1 MNNKIEMKM
10 KKNQLTMLVL
20 FVTMLGFTACS
31 DDDKVT
37 NSLSGTTWIADEEEE
52 RFTLIFA
59 ENTATFIYEFDANLD
74 GVYDSSDEKE
84 TSIVNYSLNN
94 NEITII
100 GGNSTAHGVI
110 TGNQLILS
118 SDGDSITYYK
128 K

>member
-1 MNNKIEMKM
+1 MLS
-10 KKNQLTMLVL
+10 KKVYFLYCNIFLCQFDCLLYL
-20 FVTMLGFTACS
+20 KHFVY
-31 DDDKVT
+31 
-37 NSLSGTTWIADEEEE
+37 LSGTTWIADEEEE

-100 GGNSTAHGVI
+100 EGNSTVHGVI

>member
-1 MNNKIEMKM
+1 MVQHGLQTK
-10 KKNQLTMLVL
+10 KKNDLL
-20 FVTMLGFTACS
+20 
-31 DDDKVT
+31 
-37 NSLSGTTWIADEEEE
+37 
-52 RFTLIFA
+52 LIFA

-100 GGNSTAHGVI
+100 EGNSTAHGVI

-128 K
+128 NKYLKRLPQIYTENRTASCEQQSYYLKNRLKPIS

>member
-1 MNNKIEMKM
+1 M
-10 KKNQLTMLVL
+10 KKIL
-20 FVTMLGFTACS
+20 FLMFTITSMVFSSCS

-59 ENTATFIYEFDANLD
+59 ENTATFIYELDANLD

-100 GGNSTAHGVI
+100 EGNSTAHGVI